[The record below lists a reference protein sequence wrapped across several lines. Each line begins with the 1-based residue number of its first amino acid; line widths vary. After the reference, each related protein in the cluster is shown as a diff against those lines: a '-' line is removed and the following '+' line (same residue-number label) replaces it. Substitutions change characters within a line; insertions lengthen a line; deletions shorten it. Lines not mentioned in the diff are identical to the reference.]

1 MLSLQNSR
9 YRKMPKERGIKI
21 KNIIIIILL
30 LGLTACKTTD
40 NPILKPIT
48 ISQVYSGSIMNVS
61 KIELIDGSSGER
73 IKIENKKEIDQ
84 FLNEIKDLVLD
95 PEINQE
101 GRTGYIFRVA
111 LYEGDELKMDF
122 IPSSINRTYYKLNEQ
137 LNNKLKEIFTKKF
150 NRQF

>member
-1 MLSLQNSR
+1 
-9 YRKMPKERGIKI
+9 
-21 KNIIIIILL
+21 
-30 LGLTACKTTD
+30 
-40 NPILKPIT
+40 
-48 ISQVYSGSIMNVS
+48 MNVS

-95 PEINQE
+95 PEKNQE

>member
-1 MLSLQNSR
+1 
-9 YRKMPKERGIKI
+9 MPKERGIKI
-21 KNIIIIILL
+21 KKIIIILLL

-40 NPILKPIT
+40 SPILKPIT
-48 ISQVYSGSIMNVS
+48 ISQAYPGSIMNVS

-84 FLNEIKDLVLD
+84 FSNEIKDLVLD
-95 PEINQE
+95 PEKNQE

-111 LYEGDELKMDF
+111 LYEGNELKMDF
-122 IPSSINRTYYKLNEQ
+122 IPTSINRTYYKLNEQ